1 MDFIYFRGASKPTS
15 RVYRALER
23 FRRQGLERVFDAF
36 PIFYKTVPNEGRR
49 ETKKSQ
55 SVSVGITQSG
65 NVKNKPNHTARAT
78 EDSSFRC
85 YIKAAPFATF
95 TRRRRKNQS
104 AKRNRCPTNTN
115 WTNVAR
121 TSLPQGRTLSPART
135 PRINTGAFEPFEC
148 LHRKKGFYSS
158 HPRRISGD
166 RSMLRATSPKTRASL
181 SCVGVS
187 FSFVKKNINSF

>member
-1 MDFIYFRGASKPTS
+1 VLDFIYFRGASEPTS

-78 EDSSFRC
+78 EDSS
-85 YIKAAPFATF
+85 
-95 TRRRRKNQS
+95 
-104 AKRNRCPTNTN
+104 
-115 WTNVAR
+115 
-121 TSLPQGRTLSPART
+121 
-135 PRINTGAFEPFEC
+135 
-148 LHRKKGFYSS
+148 
-158 HPRRISGD
+158 
-166 RSMLRATSPKTRASL
+166 SMLYKSGSFRDFYPTTQKSERKAQSVPNEHQLDECGTHFTSSGPH
-181 SCVGVS
+181 S
-187 FSFVKKNINSF
+187 FAGTHAANKHWCF